1 MQHKSDREHTDE
13 THRKPEYQR
22 GGEHQLS
29 KKYNR
34 PEEREVRQ
42 QKLLHEDTVKLEG
55 RASRLLLC
63 PVLQTAG
70 QRQRQ
75 FPQHALEP
83 HAADQNTHHADANVP
98 AGALRR
104 IVLPVL
110 NGDSHAGEHQY
121 PEQGKDQKAPTS
133 EVEIVARRRGQ
144 ELPSVGERIFWHARS
159 MAQAALKSNDS
170 PKLLCRVHGCFATMD
185 NADMA
190 SSVSSKPN
198 VDSKCAQRS

>member
-1 MQHKSDREHTDE
+1 M
-13 THRKPEYQR
+13 
-22 GGEHQLS
+22 
-29 KKYNR
+29 
-34 PEEREVRQ
+34 
-42 QKLLHEDTVKLEG
+42 KLEG

-144 ELPSVGERIFWHARS
+144 ELPSVGERIFWHARLIHGPGRTKVKRFAETL
-159 MAQAALKSNDS
+159 MPRAR
-170 PKLLCRVHGCFATMD
+170 LLRHYGQCGHGFFGVFEAECG
-185 NADMA
+185 
-190 SSVSSKPN
+190 
-198 VDSKCAQRS
+198 